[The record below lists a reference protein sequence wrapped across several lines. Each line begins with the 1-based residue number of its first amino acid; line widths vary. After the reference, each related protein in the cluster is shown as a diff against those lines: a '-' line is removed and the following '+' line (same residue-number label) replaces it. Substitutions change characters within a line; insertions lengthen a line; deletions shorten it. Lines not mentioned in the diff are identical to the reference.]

1 MGEGKIPSDHAFE
14 GESARRGDRSLVNAE
29 TFAALYDVQY
39 PRVFRYL
46 LGRLRDEHAAE
57 ELAAEVFAIA
67 LASLQRGAQPRQIGS
82 WLVGIAD
89 HLASRYWRDRQ
100 GKEPPAQP
108 EPVVE
113 ADPEELV
120 IGRLESG
127 QLWKCMG
134 ELSPEHRQV
143 LLLRVVAGLSAREVG
158 EIMSRSEEAVRSLQ
172 FRALTLLRQ
181 LWKGEHTGAGLP
193 HAAD

>member
-1 MGEGKIPSDHAFE
+1 MTAEAF
-14 GESARRGDRSLVNAE
+14 A
-29 TFAALYDVQY
+29 TLYDVQY

-57 ELAAEVFAIA
+57 EIAAEVFAIA
-67 LASLQRGAQPRQIGS
+67 LASLQKGIQPRRVGS

-89 HLASRYWRDRQ
+89 HLASRYWRERRGQ
-100 GKEPPAQP
+100 EPPIQP

-113 ADPEELV
+113 VDPEELA

-127 QLWKCMG
+127 KLWKCVL
-134 ELSPEHRQV
+134 ELSAEHRQV
-143 LLLRVVAGLSAREVG
+143 LLLRIVAGLSAREVG
-158 EIMSRSEEAVRSLQ
+158 EIMNRSEEAVRSLQ
-172 FRALTLLRQ
+172 LRALAMLRR
-181 LWKGEHTGAGLP
+181 LWKGEHTGAGLS

>member
-1 MGEGKIPSDHAFE
+1 MHITIQ
-14 GESARRGDRSLVNAE
+14 VNTDMNTE
-29 TFAALYDVQY
+29 TFTALYDVQY

-57 ELAAEVFAIA
+57 ELAAEVFATA
-67 LASLQRGAQPRQIGS
+67 LASLRKGLQPRRVGS

-100 GKEPPAQP
+100 AEQERQREGHAVQAGPAM
-108 EPVVE
+108 E
-113 ADPEELV
+113 ADPEELA
-120 IGRLESG
+120 IGRLEAG
-127 QLWKCMG
+127 ALWECVG

-172 FRALTLLRQ
+172 LRALAMLRR
-181 LWKGEHTGAGLP
+181 LWKGERTGAGVSN
-193 HAAD
+193 AGD

>member
-1 MGEGKIPSDHAFE
+1 M
-14 GESARRGDRSLVNAE
+14 NAE
-29 TFAALYDVQY
+29 VFAALYDVQY

-57 ELAAEVFAIA
+57 ELAAEVFAVA
-67 LASLQRGAQPRQIGS
+67 LASLQRGTQPRQIGS

-89 HLASRYWRDRQ
+89 HLASRYWRDRRAGELPVQ
-100 GKEPPAQP
+100 A
-108 EPVVE
+108 EPVLE
-113 ADPEELV
+113 ADPEELA

-134 ELSPEHRQV
+134 ELSPEHRQI

-158 EIMSRSEEAVRSLQ
+158 EIMNRSEEAVRSLQ
-172 FRALTLLRQ
+172 FRALAMLRQ
-181 LWKGEHTGAGLP
+181 LWKGESTGVGLSHTAN
-193 HAAD
+193 

>member
-1 MGEGKIPSDHAFE
+1 
-14 GESARRGDRSLVNAE
+14 VNAE
-29 TFAALYDVQY
+29 SFTALYDVQY

-57 ELAAEVFAIA
+57 ELSAEVFAIA
-67 LASLQRGAQPRQIGS
+67 LASLRKGTQTRRVGS

-89 HLASRYWRDRQ
+89 HLASRYWRDRRA
-100 GKEPPAQP
+100 GEPPA
-108 EPVVE
+108 ELGAVE
-113 ADPEELV
+113 EIDPEELA

-127 QLWKCMG
+127 ELWKCVG

-158 EIMSRSEEAVRSLQ
+158 EIMTRSEEAVRSLQ
-172 FRALTLLRQ
+172 LRALATLRR
-181 LWKGEHTGAGLP
+181 LWKGVHTGVGVPDPAE
-193 HAAD
+193 